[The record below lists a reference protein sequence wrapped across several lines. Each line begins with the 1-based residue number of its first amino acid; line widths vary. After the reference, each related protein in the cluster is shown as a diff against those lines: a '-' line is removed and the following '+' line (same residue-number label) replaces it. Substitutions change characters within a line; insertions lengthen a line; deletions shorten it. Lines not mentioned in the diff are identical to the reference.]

1 MESNRK
7 FKILIVGK
15 RGGILQWYE
24 NLIAAQQQ
32 NTEYEIEGFALNH
45 NNIKERFLK
54 KILSN
59 KERYTAA
66 LLKKKLENFKPDL
79 ILIADLFYFDSH
91 LLQVLASSPAKK
103 AHWIGD
109 FFDNRLLKSKNVI
122 DLYCFTDS
130 SFIQDAAELGLSNT
144 IYLPLA
150 YNPAV
155 FFDKNESKSNRLIFI
170 GAWSPNRQE
179 LIEQIPV
186 PMSVYGKGWDK
197 LKKPECEIH
206 PYNIKLDQVADL
218 YGQHKYVLN
227 LINKKNI
234 RQGMNMRCFEAPA
247 CGCILVSE
255 YVKDFEY
262 AFNIE
267 TDIISFSN
275 PVELSQK
282 LQNININPELAMYK
296 VQTCH
301 NYNNRLKTLVKML
314 LCS

>member
-7 FKILIVGK
+7 FKILIIGK
-15 RGGILQWYE
+15 RNGVLQWYE

-32 NTEYEIEGFALNH
+32 KTEYKIEGFALNH

-54 KILSN
+54 KLLPN
-59 KERYTAA
+59 KEIYTAA
-66 LLKKKLENFKPDL
+66 LLKKKLENFTPDL

-109 FFDNRLLKSKNVI
+109 FFDNRLLKSKSII

-130 SFIQDAAELGLSNT
+130 SFIQDATELGLSNT

-155 FFDKNESKSNRLIFI
+155 FFDKKQSKSNRLIFI
-170 GAWSPNRQE
+170 GAWSQDRQE

-197 LKKPECEIH
+197 LKKSECDIY

-227 LINKKNI
+227 IINKKNI

-255 YVKDFEY
+255 YVKDLEY

-282 LQNININPELAMYK
+282 LQNININPELAM
-296 VQTCH
+296 H
-301 NYNNRLKTLVKML
+301 KTKQHHTYAHRIEELIQQL
-314 LCS
+314 

>member
-1 MESNRK
+1 MKKLR
-7 FKILIVGK
+7 ILIIGK

-24 NLIAAQQQ
+24 NLITAQQQ
-32 NTEYEIEGFALNH
+32 NTEYKIQGFALNH

-54 KILSN
+54 KILLN
-59 KERYTAA
+59 KDIYTSI
-66 LLKKKLENFKPDL
+66 LLRKTLETFKPDL

-91 LLQVLASSPAKK
+91 LLDVLALSPAKK

-109 FFDNRLLKSKNVI
+109 FFDSRLLKSKNVI

-130 SFIQDAAELGLSNT
+130 SFIQDATKLGLTNA

-150 YNPAV
+150 YNPGI
-155 FFDKNESKSNRLIFI
+155 FFDKNEFKSNRLIFI
-170 GAWSPNRQE
+170 GAWSPDRQE

-186 PMSVYGKGWDK
+186 PMSVYGKGWNK
-197 LKKPECEIH
+197 LQKAECEIH
-206 PYNIKLDQVADL
+206 PYNIKIDQVADL
-218 YGQHKYVLN
+218 YRQHKYVLN
-227 LINKKNI
+227 IINKKNI

-255 YVKDFEY
+255 YIKDLKH
-262 AFNIE
+262 AFNLE

-275 PVELSQK
+275 PVELAQK
-282 LQNININPELAMYK
+282 LQDVNINPELAMYK

-301 NYNNRLKTLVKML
+301 NYNHRLKTLVKIL